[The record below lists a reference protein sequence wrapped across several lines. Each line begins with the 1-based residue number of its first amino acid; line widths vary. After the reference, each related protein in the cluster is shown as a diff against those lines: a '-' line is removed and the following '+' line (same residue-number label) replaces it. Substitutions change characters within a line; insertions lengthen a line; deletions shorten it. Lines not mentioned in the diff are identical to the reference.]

1 MGLLNLRGKQ
11 QRKVCNNVDGG
22 GIVWTQKRASP
33 DYFAGKVHEG
43 MEGKKEI
50 ERTGV
55 PTKHVTL

>member
-1 MGLLNLRGKQ
+1 MRGKQ